1 MLQQI
6 QHESKG
12 AQRFLL
18 CIVMVFLLAPLP
30 ISPASAQIG
39 TGVPRIKQPPLV
51 RITGAFVALEEK
63 QRGGLRTLAARVK
76 DRTWNLRI
84 KEIKVL
90 TGSTNSG
97 WSLLNDLFPPRLHL
111 IGPDELLAPLQQ
123 DDIAGRPLILEG
135 RLYVGDHQ
143 LYVTAVT
150 VPDQ

>member
-1 MLQQI
+1 
-6 QHESKG
+6 
-12 AQRFLL
+12 
-18 CIVMVFLLAPLP
+18 
-30 ISPASAQIG
+30 
-39 TGVPRIKQPPLV
+39 
-51 RITGAFVALEEK
+51 
-63 QRGGLRTLAARVK
+63 
-76 DRTWNLRI
+76 LRI